1 MKKTMITTLLV
12 VVISFVTAV
21 GLCFRALTA
30 PKTVFSAADSAMCI
44 VIDAGHGGV
53 DGGVT
58 GKKTG
63 AKESDLNLAIAL
75 KTAEKLKDAGFEI
88 VLTRK
93 TQEGLYGVAT
103 RGFKKRDMQKRK
115 EIASDANP
123 SLLVSIHQNLYP
135 TRSPRGAQV
144 FYRKNDESSKLF
156 ANCLQSK
163 LNGLYAEQNVKSRKE
178 TGAEYFMLD
187 CVSCPSVIVECGF
200 LSNAEDER
208 LLISETW
215 QQRIAENITA
225 GILAYLSV

>member
-1 MKKTMITTLLV
+1 
-12 VVISFVTAV
+12 
-21 GLCFRALTA
+21 
-30 PKTVFSAADSAMCI
+30 MCI

>member
-1 MKKTMITTLLV
+1 
-12 VVISFVTAV
+12 
-21 GLCFRALTA
+21 
-30 PKTVFSAADSAMCI
+30 MCI

-135 TRSPRGAQV
+135 TRTPRGAQV

-163 LNGLYAEQNVKSRKE
+163 LNGLYAEQNVKNRKE

>member
-1 MKKTMITTLLV
+1 M
-12 VVISFVTAV
+12 
-21 GLCFRALTA
+21 R
-30 PKTVFSAADSAMCI
+30 I
-44 VIDAGHGGV
+44 VIDAGHGGM

-63 AKESDLNLAIAL
+63 VKESDLNLAIAL
-75 KTAEKLKDAGFEI
+75 KTAEKLKDTGFEV

-115 EIASDANP
+115 EIASQANP

-144 FYRKNDESSKLF
+144 FYRKNDENSRLF
-156 ANCLQSK
+156 AVCLQSQ
-163 LNGLYAEQNVKSRKE
+163 LNGLYAEQNVKHRQE

-200 LSNAEDER
+200 LSNTEDER

-225 GILAYLSV
+225 GILAYLSA

>member
-1 MKKTMITTLLV
+1 
-12 VVISFVTAV
+12 
-21 GLCFRALTA
+21 
-30 PKTVFSAADSAMCI
+30 MCI

-163 LNGLYAEQNVKSRKE
+163 LNGLYAEQNVKNRKE